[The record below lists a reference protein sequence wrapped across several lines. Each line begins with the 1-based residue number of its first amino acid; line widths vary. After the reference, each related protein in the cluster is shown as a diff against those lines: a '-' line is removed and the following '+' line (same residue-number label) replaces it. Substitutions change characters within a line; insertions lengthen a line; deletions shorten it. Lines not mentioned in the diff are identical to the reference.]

1 MLGLVACCWLLV
13 AMLRTLAGLVVA
25 GREHEWKLI
34 REHQPRRCVRSPFSR
49 LAQPHLI
56 TSKVLRSRKPLKHTT
71 MLSIRSA
78 ALAALILA
86 LGVVEGFVPVDG
98 SKSSVF
104 VSAPLA
110 MCPGG
115 EKNNDDDPTKVW
127 YAGVADAVQNVL
139 TNSPLNEGKKALVKS
154 LSLIHI

>member
-1 MLGLVACCWLLV
+1 
-13 AMLRTLAGLVVA
+13 
-25 GREHEWKLI
+25 
-34 REHQPRRCVRSPFSR
+34 
-49 LAQPHLI
+49 
-56 TSKVLRSRKPLKHTT
+56 

-154 LSLIHI
+154 LAGDYDVEATQFISPNFQSRKPLKHTTIPPCSLFDQQPLRR